1 MQQQVEGLAKRKA
14 ELQAENLKPQLGPED
29 LRATLLARIKADNE
43 AVEVASQQAKQ
54 AAEAVRHLEH
64 PPGGSALPA
73 RYCSDSAIAVLIK
86 TQLGLAYAQRQQL
99 S

>member
-29 LRATLLARIKADNE
+29 QRAALLARIKADNE

-54 AAEAVRHLEH
+54 AAEAVRQLER
-64 PPGGSALPA
+64 PAASALPA
-73 RYCSDSAIAVLIK
+73 RYCSHAATYAMLIK
-86 TQLGLAYAQRQQL
+86 T
-99 S
+99 